1 MCEHCGC
8 RQFPVVGRLSEEHLR
23 IHEVSGRLRRA
34 IRVGDDA
41 AARRWLGELTDLLA
55 PHVATEES
63 GLFAELR
70 GDEVAREFV
79 ERLCDD
85 HDDLATALRQPDGE
99 RPDWTAVLAGL
110 DQLQDHIDKEEYGVF
125 PAAVILLS
133 MPAWERITAAA
144 PGTVST
150 RTTGTAST

>member
-8 RQFPVVGRLSEEHLR
+8 RQFPVVGRLSEDHLR
-23 IHEVSGRLRRA
+23 IHELSGRLRRA
-34 IRVGDDA
+34 IRAGDDG
-41 AARRWLGELTDLLA
+41 AARGWLTELTDLLV

-70 GDEVAREFV
+70 DDETAREFV

-85 HDDLATALRQPDGE
+85 HDDLAAALRPPDRE
-99 RPDWTAVLAGL
+99 RPDWKAVLAGL
-110 DQLQDHIDKEEYGVF
+110 DRLQDHIDKEEYGVF

-144 PGTVST
+144 AGTV
-150 RTTGTAST
+150 RA

>member
-8 RQFPVVGRLSEEHLR
+8 RQFPVVGRLSEDHLR
-23 IHEVSGRLRRA
+23 IHEISGRLRRA
-34 IRVGDDA
+34 VRAGDEDA
-41 AARRWLGELTDLLA
+41 ARERLSELTELLI

-70 GDEVAREFV
+70 DDQTAREFV

-85 HDDLATALRQPDGE
+85 HDDLAAVLRQPDRE
-99 RPDWTAVLAGL
+99 RPDWNSVLAGL
-110 DQLQDHIDKEEYGVF
+110 DQLQEHIDKEEYGVF

-144 PGTVST
+144 PSPV
-150 RTTGTAST
+150 RT